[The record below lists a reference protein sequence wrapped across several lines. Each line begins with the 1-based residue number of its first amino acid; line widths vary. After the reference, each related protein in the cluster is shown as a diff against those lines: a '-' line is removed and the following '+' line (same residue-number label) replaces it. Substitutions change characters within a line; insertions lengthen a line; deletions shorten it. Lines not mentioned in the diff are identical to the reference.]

1 MNSKKAI
8 TLLVLAT
15 LLMTMLPLMPAKA
28 ITGTTASSHAVVYD
42 DTILVSGSGVTAGS
56 TVEVYWDAVQPW
68 DGEAGK
74 LNSTKAKA
82 SSLWECEV
90 DIPEALIGDHYIWA
104 RDISTGDTDHDAVPV
119 VVSPSLE
126 FDPSSGLP
134 NDEIDVTGY
143 GYGDELEITDFEWW
157 NATLGAWVP
166 LTISPTTPE
175 TDEMGTWTCSFD
187 VPTNFPYGTV
197 DIQAIDE
204 DVNTGTEPFTTG
216 ASIKLDIDE
225 GPEGSLVEVK
235 GRGFSNGGTI
245 TTGSITLNGVN
256 CAVLEDDTIGS
267 GPKYEFTVE
276 IIIPSIGEGKW
287 TLVATDGV
295 NSPSDTF
302 EIQEDGGA
310 KVTVDPTFGV
320 QGSTVAISGFNFSRV
335 DEGEVIVELWD
346 GGYVTDIDEFETDSD
361 GEFSGTFQ
369 VPAQSNGMYSIYAY
383 QPDYGVEDMADFK
396 IGSVI
401 VILNKVE
408 GPSGMEVVLTGTGFE
423 YGPAD
428 WNATFGDETVIEDD
442 AETDVDGNLEVNGQ
456 VPKFWVPSLPPGV
469 YEITVMDEE
478 GTTVT
483 VDFELTETTVVET
496 DPLVAPA
503 GEGSTAGVGY
513 NVTIIGRYFSQDDTA
528 NLDFVLWNET
538 DDWDMTVKQ
547 GFPGTTDVEV
557 VNEEDEG
564 EFEAWWQVD
573 TDLSI
578 GTYTMNVTDDN
589 DMFAQ
594 YVLELVPKTVE
605 IEPRKSTFRIGDTV
619 AFTIEHSFGTPGSFI
634 KIWDPTGNLYWQTD
648 AFAQAQWIKVG
659 SIVRLPYFA
668 QVAGGNPMTLLDDA
682 PLGTW
687 EWTWYDVGGKD
698 DDELDSGTFE
708 VIEAEADVLG
718 QQVADLANQISG
730 LEDNLADV
738 SAEFDDVKSDIADVA
753 AIAQQAVA
761 AANQAAEAVQ
771 TVAQTANQANTA
783 AENAA
788 TAAEAARDA
797 ANGLTTLV
805 YGAIGAA
812 LVAAL
817 AAIVSLMQISRR
829 IAG

>member
-1 MNSKKAI
+1 
-8 TLLVLAT
+8 
-15 LLMTMLPLMPAKA
+15 MLPLAPVKA
-28 ITGTTASSHAVVYD
+28 IAPGTLSSFSVQYD
-42 DTILVSGSGVTAGS
+42 DTILVDGTGVTAGA

-74 LNSTKAKA
+74 LNSSKAKA
-82 SSLWECEV
+82 SGSWDLEI
-90 DIPEALIGDHYIWA
+90 DIPEALIGPHYIWA
-104 RDISTGDTDHDAVPV
+104 RDISTGDTIVFPMV
-119 VVSPSLE
+119 TMNPSLD

-134 NDEIDVTGY
+134 NDDIDVSGY
-143 GYGDELEITDFEWW
+143 GFGEELEITDFEWW
-157 NATLGAWVP
+157 NATLGDWVP
-166 LTISPTTPE
+166 LALTPSTPE
-175 TDEMGTWTCSFD
+175 TDELGTWTGSFD
-187 VPTNFPYGTV
+187 VPSNFPYGTV
-197 DIQAIDE
+197 DVQAIDE

-216 ASIKLDIDE
+216 ASITLDIDE

-235 GRGFSNGGTI
+235 GRGFSNGGII
-245 TTGSITLNGVN
+245 TTGAITLNGVP
-256 CAVLEDDTIGS
+256 CTVLEDDTIGA

-276 IIIPSIGEGKW
+276 IIIPSIGEGEW

-302 EIQEDGGA
+302 EIQEDGEA
-310 KVTVDPTFGV
+310 SVTVEPTFGV
-320 QGSTVAISGFNFSRV
+320 QGSTVAISGSNFSRV

-346 GGYVTDIDEFETDSD
+346 GGFVTDIDEFETDSD

-369 VPAQSNGMYSIYAY
+369 VPAQSNGLYSIYAY
-383 QPDYGVEDMADFK
+383 QPDYGVEDMTDFK

-423 YGPAD
+423 FGPAD
-428 WNATFGDETVIEDD
+428 WNATFGDETVIDED
-442 AETDVDGNLEVNGQ
+442 AETDADGNLEVNGQ

-483 VDFELTETTVVET
+483 VDFELTETTMVET

-503 GEGSTAGVGY
+503 GEGSSGDGY
-513 NVTIIGRYFSQDDTA
+513 NVTIIGKYFSQDDTA
-528 NLDFVLWNET
+528 DLEFVLWNET
-538 DDWDMTVKQ
+538 DDWEMVVRQ
-547 GFPGTTDVEV
+547 GDPGTTDVEV

-564 EFEAWWQVD
+564 EFEAWWEVD
-573 TDLSI
+573 TELSI
-578 GTYTMNVTDDN
+578 GTYWMNVTDAN

-605 IEPRKSTFRIGDTV
+605 IDPRKSTFRIGDTV
-619 AFTIEHSFGTPGSFI
+619 AFTIEHSFSAPDSFI
-634 KIWDPTGNLYWQTD
+634 KIWDPTGDLYWQTD
-648 AFAQAQWIKVG
+648 AFMEDLWIKVG
-659 SIVRLPYFA
+659 SIERLPYFA

-687 EWTWYDVGGKD
+687 EWTWYDEGG
-698 DDELDSGTFE
+698 DDELDSGSFE
-708 VIEAEADVLG
+708 VIEAESDVLG
-718 QQVADLANQISG
+718 QQVADLGNQLTDLQESV
-730 LEDNLADV
+730 ADV
-738 SAEFDDVKSDIADVA
+738 TSEFDDIRSQISDVA
-753 AIAQQAVA
+753 AIAEQAVT
-761 AANQAAEAVQ
+761 AANQATEAVQ